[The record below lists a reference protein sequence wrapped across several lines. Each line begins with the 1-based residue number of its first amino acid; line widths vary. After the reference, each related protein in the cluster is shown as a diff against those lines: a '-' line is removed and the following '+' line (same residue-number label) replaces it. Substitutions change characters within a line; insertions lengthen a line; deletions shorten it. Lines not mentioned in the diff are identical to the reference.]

1 VLVAFYRGQGS
12 AGEGWLGVV
21 IDGVNGFNAIESE
34 VKRG

>member
-1 VLVAFYRGQGS
+1 VLVAFYRGRGS
-12 AGEGWLGVV
+12 VGEGWLEVV